1 MTVAFVTTFDDGDV
15 VGDDGLVDAD
25 EVETELVVFS
35 LVSPEPL
42 VLAAAED
49 VRPAVPE

>member
-15 VGDDGLVDAD
+15 VGDDGAD
-25 EVETELVVFS
+25 EVEIELVVFS